1 MTRIA
6 KLHPIASD
14 TVAID
19 FNPEGGHFDRVVF
32 RSGGREIS
40 PLHRAPWR
48 EETLPA
54 DTPVALRNLAGD
66 FFCAPFCAA
75 DLDGSPFHGWTSNGR
90 WQAAGEAKDASG
102 GSTIG
107 FRLENPVMGAS
118 VTKEITLHPGHPVIY
133 QHHVFTGGQGAL
145 PVGHHVMVRSSGGLT
160 LSFSPKAFGITP
172 EAPQEPDPERGRFAL
187 AYPQRFADL
196 SRAKRADGTPIDLTR
211 HPIDPR
217 AEDVVFLVDEP
228 GREFAWSAALCR
240 SEGFLFFAIKD
251 PKILT
256 GTMLW
261 MSNGGR
267 FYEPWSSRH
276 TGCLGIEELCSYGA
290 EGHRASIASN
300 PVSAAGYNTA
310 LELKPK
316 GDVAIPYAFG
326 ATAMGPEW
334 SKVADI
340 QRKPQALR
348 IIDVSGAMAEVPFD
362 WDFLKSR

>member
-1 MTRIA
+1 M
-6 KLHPIASD
+6 KLQAINSD
-14 TVAID
+14 VVRID

-32 RSGGREIS
+32 RSNGREIS

-48 EETLPA
+48 DEALPA

-75 DLDGSPFHGWTSNGR
+75 DLDGSPFHGWTSSGR
-90 WQAAGEAKDASG
+90 WIAAGEVKDASG
-102 GSTIG
+102 RATIT

-133 QHHVFTGGQGAL
+133 QRHIFAGGDGAL
-145 PVGHHVMVRSSGGLT
+145 PVGHHVMVRSSGGLM

-172 EAPQEPDPERGRFAL
+172 EAPQEPDPTRGRFVL
-187 AYPQRFADL
+187 AYPQRFTDL
-196 SRAKRADGTPIDLTR
+196 AQARRADGAPVDLTR
-211 HPIDPR
+211 HPIDPQ

-228 GREFAWSAALCR
+228 GRDFAWSAALCR
-240 SEGFLFFAIKD
+240 SEGFLFFAIKN

-276 TGCLGIEELCSYGA
+276 KGCLGIEELCSYGA
-290 EGHRASIASN
+290 EGHRASIATN
-300 PVSAAGYNTA
+300 PVSAAGYKTA

-316 GDVAIPYAFG
+316 GTVTIPYAFG
-326 ATAMGPEW
+326 TVPIGPEW
-334 SKVADI
+334 SRLADI
-340 QRKPQALR
+340 LR
-348 IIDVSGAMAEVPFD
+348 RPGGLRLRDVSGATAEVPFD
-362 WDFLKSR
+362 WDFFKTR